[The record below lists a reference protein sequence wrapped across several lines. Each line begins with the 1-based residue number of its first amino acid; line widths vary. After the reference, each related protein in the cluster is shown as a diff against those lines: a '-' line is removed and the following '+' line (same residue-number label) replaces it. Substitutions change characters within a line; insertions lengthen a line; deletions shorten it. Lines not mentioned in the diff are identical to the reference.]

1 MSANCSNLHLVGNTG
16 LQPFESVACGHYEPS
31 GQLSFRYSNYSPA
44 VFLHL
49 VYSVH
54 HQVLHYGGEAQG
66 APGYV
71 VLQQVGLDSV
81 YLGAEYR

>member
-1 MSANCSNLHLVGNTG
+1 MGINCSNLHLIGNIG
-16 LQPFESVACGHYEPS
+16 LQPFESVACSHYEPS

-54 HQVLHYGGEAQG
+54 HQVLHYGGEG
-66 APGYV
+66 ECAPGHV
-71 VLQQVGLDSV
+71 VLQQAGLDSV
-81 YLGAEYR
+81 

>member
-1 MSANCSNLHLVGNTG
+1 MSVNCSNLHLIGNIG
-16 LQPFESVACGHYEPS
+16 LQPSQSVACSHYEPS

-54 HQVLHYGGEAQG
+54 HQVLHYGGEGEGEG

-71 VLQQVGLDSV
+71 VLQQVGLDS
-81 YLGAEYR
+81 L